1 MWAWTESIWVGGQ
14 GERVVHRGALPKPS
28 HAGVQRR
35 RGSGGGSDL
44 SDTRHVLSFRDCHHF
59 DNGVGSL
66 LHLHFS
72 PRMNSSL
79 RYDIGQILLE
89 HLHHLLITM
98 VQPILHVHPSIHPSV
113 RFYLYTLSSIS
124 PLQSILFSIHP
135 ITILLHLPAPQNPI
149 MGWHGFFMFVATF
162 YDLLTLLS
170 IFYFGLCIGMV
181 IINSMES

>member
-1 MWAWTESIWVGGQ
+1 M
-14 GERVVHRGALPKPS
+14 HRGALPKPS

-98 VQPILHVHPSIHPSV
+98 VQPILHVHPYIHK
-113 RFYLYTLSSIS
+113 
-124 PLQSILFSIHP
+124 ILLIHP
-135 ITILLHLPAPQNPI
+135 IFNFTTAVDPIFHSPDQDFITPPCAPKSDHGMTWIFYVCCYILRLA
-149 MGWHGFFMFVATF
+149 
-162 YDLLTLLS
+162 YLLS